1 MDEQAKQEAL
11 RQAVLDKH
19 TKVCIC
25 RVVSKAVIKKAI
37 ADGAK
42 SFEDVKKITG
52 AGSGS
57 CKGMR
62 CKHKI
67 EELLKEYK

>member
-1 MDEQAKQEAL
+1 MEEQAKQEAL

-25 RVVSKAVIKKAI
+25 RVVSRAVIKKAI

-42 SFEDVKKITG
+42 SFEDVKKATG

-62 CKHKI
+62 CKHTI

>member
-1 MDEQAKQEAL
+1 MDEQTKQEAL

-19 TKVCIC
+19 TKVCTC
-25 RVVSKAVIKKAI
+25 RVISKAIIKKAI
-37 ADGAK
+37 SDGAK

-52 AGSGS
+52 AGTGS

-62 CKHKI
+62 CKHRI

>member
-19 TKVCIC
+19 TKVCTC
-25 RVVSKAVIKKAI
+25 RVVSRAAIKKAI

-42 SFEDVKKITG
+42 SFEDVKKATWCWIW
-52 AGSGS
+52 
-57 CKGMR
+57 K
-62 CKHKI
+62 
-67 EELLKEYK
+67 L

>member
-19 TKVCIC
+19 TKICTC
-25 RVVSKAVIKKAI
+25 RVVSKAAIKKAI

-42 SFEDVKKITG
+42 SFEDVKKVTG

-62 CKHKI
+62 CKYKI
-67 EELLKEYK
+67 EELIKEYQ

>member
-1 MDEQAKQEAL
+1 MDEQAKQDAL

-19 TKVCIC
+19 TKVCTC
-25 RVVSKAVIKKAI
+25 RVVSRDAIKKSI

-42 SFEDVKKITG
+42 SFEDVKKATG

-67 EELLKEYK
+67 EELIKEYQ